1 MMPDVKKEV
10 QTGWLVL
17 SGVTAVVLIALWVI
31 SDGGTLVEQ
40 AEQAKAKHVDG
51 GSESILTH
59 VERQIEA
66 NQAMRSTIEDLK
78 RDSSFVLAKEFM
90 IPAGNRQPG
99 YLFKRRFVEVCEG
112 LRIKAKAIKIDYD
125 QNIGFGADPEVPDD
139 RKAPYLMSML
149 QLTEKVVAI
158 AFDTPTPLENLK
170 VSHFDEV
177 NTGPESRP
185 VLVQEYPLKLEVR
198 GGLKDILWVLHRI
211 SQVTPTADGKTKDY
225 PLILRGFSIKSDN
238 REPKDSIKQLD
249 AVFDLAAMHF
259 ITEEERANDPLAF
272 QPVSSGGTRP
282 SPRAT
287 NGGGKP
293 VFHAHP

>member
-31 SDGGTLVEQ
+31 SDGGTLAEQ
-40 AEQAKAKHVDG
+40 VDQAKAKHVDG
-51 GSESILTH
+51 GSESIRTH

-90 IPAGNRQPG
+90 IPAGDHQPG
-99 YLFKRRFVEVCEG
+99 YLFKQRFAKVCDG
-112 LRIKAKAIKIDYD
+112 LRLNAEKKKIVYNSD
-125 QNIGFGADPEVPDD
+125 IGFGNDSEVPDD
-139 RKAPYLMSML
+139 RSAPYLMSML

-158 AFDTPTPLENLK
+158 ALDTPTALEN
-170 VSHFDEV
+170 VTISHSKEV
-177 NTGPESRP
+177 KTGPESHP
-185 VLVQEYPLKLEVR
+185 PPVQEYPLKLEVR
-198 GGLKDILWVLHRI
+198 GGLKDILWILHRI
-211 SQVTPTADGKTKDY
+211 SQVTPTAEGKTKDY
-225 PLILRGFSIKSDN
+225 PLILRGFSINSENTKA
-238 REPKDSIKQLD
+238 KDSIQQLN

-259 ITEEERANDPLAF
+259 ITEEEHANDPSEF
-272 QPVSSGGTRP
+272 QPVSSGGTRV

-287 NGGGKP
+287 NSGGKP
-293 VFHAHP
+293 VFHARP